1 MKKYFYVLLFVAGGI
16 CITSCNK
23 DDDNPSPKSDAKQIL
38 SFVFKAAN
46 NKALNEDVTAEINQE
61 DKTITATVPFGTE
74 LTSLLPEVKVSEKAA
89 VSPTGAQDF
98 SNEVTYTVTAENG
111 TKATYKVIVNQA
123 EPNASD
129 AKQILSFVFKEEDNT
144 ALNEDVTAAIN
155 QEDKTITAT
164 VPFGT
169 ELTSLLPE
177 VKVSEKAAVS
187 PTGAQDFSS
196 EVDYVVTAE
205 NGTKATYK
213 VSVKKA
219 DPGTGKQIL
228 SFVFKEEDN
237 TALNED
243 VTAEINQEDKT
254 ITATVP
260 FGTELASLLPLIEVS
275 EEATV
280 SPAGAQDFT
289 NEVAYTVTAQDGT
302 QAIYKISVEI
312 ALNNANKILSF
323 VFKEEDNTALNEDV
337 TAAINQEEKTITATF
352 PFNTDVTSL
361 LPLIEVSEEAT
372 VSPAGAQDFTNEVIF
387 TVTAQDQTQEHYTF
401 KFNFTAPT
409 QREVLIA
416 IYNSNPGNTLG
427 WDINNEDISSWV
439 GVTVDDQGRVIKLV
453 FVDEDAQIGYGLV
466 TLPAEIGQL
475 TSLVSLSLYN
485 NQLTSI
491 PAEIGQLT
499 NLEFLDLGN
508 NQLTNI
514 PAEIGQLTSLE
525 TLYLDNNQ
533 LTSIPAGIGQL
544 TNLEYLF
551 LYNNQLTSIP
561 TEIGQLTKLKYFYLY
576 ENELTSIPAK
586 IGQLTSL
593 ETLNLKNNPLTSIPS
608 EVCNLENNGT
618 TIKKDDNVTCETAAD
633 D

>member
-16 CITSCNK
+16 CMTSCNK

-98 SNEVTYTVTAENG
+98 SNEVAYTVTAENG

-144 ALNEDVTAAIN
+144 ALNEDVTAEIN
-155 QEDKTITAT
+155 QEEKTITAT

-169 ELTSLLPE
+169 ELTSLLPLIE
-177 VKVSEKAAVS
+177 VSEKATVS
-187 PTGAQDFSS
+187 PTGAQDFSN

-213 VSVKKA
+213 VIVNQAEPNASNA
-219 DPGTGKQIL
+219 KQ
-228 SFVFKEEDN
+228 
-237 TALNED
+237 
-243 VTAEINQEDKT
+243 
-254 ITATVP
+254 
-260 FGTELASLLPLIEVS
+260 
-275 EEATV
+275 
-280 SPAGAQDFT
+280 
-289 NEVAYTVTAQDGT
+289 
-302 QAIYKISVEI
+302 
-312 ALNNANKILSF
+312 ILSF

-337 TAAINQEEKTITATF
+337 TAAINQEDKTITATF
-352 PFNTDVTSL
+352 PFNTDVTTLTPS
-361 LPLIEVSEEAT
+361 IEVSEEAT

-453 FVDEDAQIGYGLV
+453 FGGEEAPIGYGLV

-475 TSLVSLSLYN
+475 TSLETLSLYS

-499 NLEFLDLGN
+499 
-508 NQLTNI
+508 
-514 PAEIGQLTSLE
+514 SLKG
-525 TLYLDNNQ
+525 LYLGNNQ

-544 TNLEYLF
+544 TNLEFLF
-551 LYNNQLTSIP
+551 LHNNQLTSIPAEIGQLTSLVRLYLSNNQLTSIPAEIGQLTSLEYLYLSNNQLTSIP
-561 TEIGQLTKLKYFYLY
+561 TEIGQLTSLEYLY
-576 ENELTSIPAK
+576 LSNNQLTSIPAE
-586 IGQLTSL
+586 IGQLI
-593 ETLNLKNNPLTSIPS
+593 NLTYLDIRNNPLTSIPS
-608 EVCNLENNGT
+608 GVCNLENNGT
-618 TIKKDDNVTCETAAD
+618 NIIKDDGVTCETAAD

>member
-16 CITSCNK
+16 CMASCNK

-38 SFVFKAAN
+38 SFVFKEEDN
-46 NKALNEDVTAEINQE
+46 TALNEDVTAEINQE
-61 DKTITATVPFGTE
+61 DKTITATVPFGTELTSLLPEVEVSEKAAVSPTGAQDFSNEVTYTVTAENGTKATYKVIVNQAEPNASNAKQILSFVFKEEDNTALNEDVTAAINQEDKTIAATVPFGTE

-123 EPNASD
+123 DPNASD

-144 ALNEDVTAAIN
+144 ALNEDVTA
-155 QEDKTITAT
+155 E
-164 VPFGT
+164 
-169 ELTSLLPE
+169 
-177 VKVSEKAAVS
+177 
-187 PTGAQDFSS
+187 
-196 EVDYVVTAE
+196 
-205 NGTKATYK
+205 
-213 VSVKKA
+213 
-219 DPGTGKQIL
+219 
-228 SFVFKEEDN
+228 
-237 TALNED
+237 
-243 VTAEINQEDKT
+243 
-254 ITATVP
+254 
-260 FGTELASLLPLIEVS
+260 
-275 EEATV
+275 
-280 SPAGAQDFT
+280 
-289 NEVAYTVTAQDGT
+289 
-302 QAIYKISVEI
+302 
-312 ALNNANKILSF
+312 
-323 VFKEEDNTALNEDV
+323 
-337 TAAINQEEKTITATF
+337 INQEEKTITATF

-361 LPLIEVSEEAT
+361 LPLIEVSEKAT

-475 TSLVSLSLYN
+475 TSLETLSLYSNQLTSIPAEIGQLTSLETLSLNN

-499 NLEFLDLGN
+499 SLGYLYLDYNQLTSIPAEIGQLTSLEYLSLGN
-508 NQLTNI
+508 NQLTSI

-525 TLYLDNNQ
+525 TLSLYNNQ
-533 LTSIPAGIGQL
+533 LTSIPTEIGQLTKLKYFYLYENELRSIPAEIGQL

-576 ENELTSIPAK
+576 ENELTSIPAE
-586 IGQLTSL
+586 IGQLTKL
-593 ETLNLKNNPLTSIPS
+593 KYLYLNNNPLTSIPS
-608 EVCNLENNGT
+608 GVCNLENNGT
-618 TIKKDDNVTCETAAD
+618 NIIKDDGVTCETAAD